1 MRLYYTAN
9 AINLYIK
16 KTGKNLNELA
26 NMIGI
31 GYATLNRYSRGER
44 LPDIDI
50 LLRICNTLRIR
61 INNFFIHP
69 DIELTELRIYREE
82 EWGDI
87 HFRYD
92 RIEAVRM
99 EKGYSK
105 KQLVEKINHSG
116 NANITRGTYNNLI
129 IGKHFSYITILGLLE
144 ATGMSLDYLFEQ
156 DLPAVDEDS
165 ILVPR
170 KKMDEMETYINRL
183 ENTIREMELK
193 YKRLEK
199 RVLPRYEERRGNL
212 DAEKVINTFVRQVE
226 RSLIELKS
234 WTMDSGHSKP
244 DFINVDKLGLRR
256 YPSLEDECGAM
267 MVAEPFNDM
276 YGKDMEENGEG

>member
-44 LPDIDI
+44 FPDIDI
-50 LLRICNTLRIR
+50 LLRICNALRIR

-105 KQLVEKINHSG
+105 KQLVEKIKSDKKSDG
-116 NANITRGTYNNLI
+116 DGVDMVLIKNIGEPEI
-129 IGKHFSYITILGLLE
+129 IHLSFEKIEELLE
-144 ATGMSLDYLFEQ
+144 
-156 DLPAVDEDS
+156 
-165 ILVPR
+165 
-170 KKMDEMETYINRL
+170 K
-183 ENTIREMELK
+183 
-193 YKRLEK
+193 
-199 RVLPRYEERRGNL
+199 
-212 DAEKVINTFVRQVE
+212 
-226 RSLIELKS
+226 
-234 WTMDSGHSKP
+234 
-244 DFINVDKLGLRR
+244 
-256 YPSLEDECGAM
+256 
-267 MVAEPFNDM
+267 
-276 YGKDMEENGEG
+276 